1 MTVLPITTAAF
12 KRLRAAARE
21 ALAMT
26 LLQWA
31 LRIDG
36 RAVVDVI
43 TRGVRS
49 AR

>member
-1 MTVLPITTAAF
+1 MTNAPITTAAF
-12 KRLRAAARE
+12 RRLRAAARE
-21 ALAMT
+21 VLAMT

-43 TRGVRS
+43 TRGVHS